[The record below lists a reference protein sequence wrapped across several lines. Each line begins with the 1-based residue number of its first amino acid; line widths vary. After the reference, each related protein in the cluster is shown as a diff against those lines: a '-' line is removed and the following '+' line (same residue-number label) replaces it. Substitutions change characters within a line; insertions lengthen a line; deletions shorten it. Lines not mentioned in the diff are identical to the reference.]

1 MSGTQS
7 AAQTAPVMS
16 PVNGEP
22 AQSASE
28 FGDDLDSVMVQMQ
41 KIGISVEHY

>member
-7 AAQTAPVMS
+7 AAQPAALS

-22 AQSASE
+22 AQSTSE
-28 FGDDLDSVMVQMQ
+28 FGEELDSVMVQMK

>member
-7 AAQTAPVMS
+7 AAQPAPMS

-28 FGDDLDSVMVQMQ
+28 FGEDLDDVMVQMN